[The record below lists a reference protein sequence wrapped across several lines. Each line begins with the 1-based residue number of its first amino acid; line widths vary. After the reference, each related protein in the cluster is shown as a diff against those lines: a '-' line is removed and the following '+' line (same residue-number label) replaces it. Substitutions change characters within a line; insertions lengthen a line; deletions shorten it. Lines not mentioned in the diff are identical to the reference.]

1 MVSGMI
7 SSLDSAEARVRANAA
22 RYIGD
27 YALSDPD
34 AIKALQKLC
43 ELALEDEDRVVRR
56 EATRA
61 IGRVL
66 EADLKD
72 RKSELD
78 EIIVYDDLTYMS
90 FSLREYVYLVLD
102 RVLRNDM
109 SEEVRSTAAYALGF
123 ADPSNYQDAVSIL
136 IRALR
141 DVDWDVR
148 SCAAH
153 SLGKI
158 GDHSVFGELARLA
171 FDPTET
177 KGAALSA
184 FLAMREITRRMCGLG
199 S

>member
-7 SSLDSAEARVRANAA
+7 FSLDSAEARVRSNAA

-34 AIKALQKLC
+34 ALKALQKLC
-43 ELALEDEDRVVRR
+43 ELALEDDDKSVRR

-61 IGRVL
+61 IGRII

-90 FSLREYVYLVLD
+90 MSLREYVYLVLD
-102 RVLRNDM
+102 RVLRNDV
-109 SEEVRSTAAYALGF
+109 SSEVRSTAAYALGF
-123 ADPSNYQDAVSIL
+123 ADPDNYQDAVSIL

-148 SCAAH
+148 SCAAQ
-153 SLGKI
+153 SIGKI
-158 GDHSVFGELARLA
+158 GDHSVLGELARLA
-171 FDPTET
+171 FDPTEP
-177 KGAALSA
+177 KGSAISA
-184 FLAMREITRRMCGLG
+184 FLAMREINRRLYGIG

>member
-1 MVSGMI
+1 MVSCMI

-34 AIKALQKLC
+34 AVKALQKLC
-43 ELALEDEDRVVRR
+43 ELALEDDDKSVRR

-61 IGRVL
+61 IGRIL

-78 EIIVYDDLTYMS
+78 EILVYDDLTYMS
-90 FSLREYVYLVLD
+90 MSLREYVYLVLD

-123 ADPSNYQDAVSIL
+123 ADPDNYQNAVSIL

-153 SLGKI
+153 SLGKM
-158 GDHSVFGELARLA
+158 GDHGVLGELARLA

-184 FLAMREITRRMCGLG
+184 FLSMREITRRMCGLG